1 MRSGKS
7 SLEAVMT
14 SWLPLFPSV
23 FVSSNGRIGHGLDK
37 VAPNLTKGGPTPI
50 GAKQAN
56 LDHFTQDIIKQF
68 AFQEVGHL
76 RAIQKKVKGFPRPL
90 LDLSKESFAKVV
102 DTAFGG
108 KLTPPFDP
116 YANGIN
122 FLLASYLIPYVGLT
136 GYVGTIPKLK
146 APASR
151 RLVAGLLGVESGQD
165 AVIRAY
171 LYEHAHEKVK
181 PYGLTVAEF
190 THSFSELR
198 DKLGHAGYKDEGL
211 VVPLSKGAEGE
222 VTGNVLAGDEDSVA
236 FDRTAKEILRIVYA
250 TVVVVLRGK
259 ANLSALE
266 VGDVDKAGGA
276 RGRVSGLEH
285 GGGQGSAV
293 GDLVELFGSKVV
305 EEHVEG
311 EDVFDGVDGRV
322 GGEEVG
328 HGSIVDG
335 ADGYGGATVD
345 LAGEVREGEVVVEGR
360 EVWELS

>member
-1 MRSGKS
+1 MTLTITCTATITTFLISLIFLPKFYSSEDSIDYDYSSIPKSDVDLLEFPLNLEFLEAEFFLHS
-7 SLEAVMT
+7 SL
-14 SWLPLFPSV
+14 
-23 FVSSNGRIGHGLDK
+23 GYGLDEF
-37 VAPNLTKGGPTPI
+37 APNLTKGGPSPI
-50 GAKQAN
+50 GAKRAN
-56 LDHFTQDIIKQF
+56 LDPFTQDIIKQF

-136 GYVGTIPKLK
+136 GYVGTIPKLE
-146 APASR
+146 APDSR

-171 LYEHAHEKVK
+171 LYEHAQEKVK

-236 FDRTAKEILRIVYA
+236 FDRTAEEILRIVYA
-250 TVVVVLRGK
+250 TG
-259 ANLSALE
+259 N
-266 VGDVDKAGGA
+266 
-276 RGRVSGLEH
+276 
-285 GGGQGSAV
+285 
-293 GDLVELFGSKVV
+293 
-305 EEHVEG
+305 
-311 EDVFDGVDGRV
+311 
-322 GGEEVG
+322 
-328 HGSIVDG
+328 
-335 ADGYGGATVD
+335 
-345 LAGEVREGEVVVEGR
+345 
-360 EVWELS
+360 

>member
-1 MRSGKS
+1 MALTSTNTVTITSLLISLLFLPKFYS
-7 SLEAVMT
+7 SEFTKDHLPMAYSDVDLLEF
-14 SWLPLFPSV
+14 PLNLEFFEAEFFLYGSL
-23 FVSSNGRIGHGLDK
+23 GYGLDK

-50 GAKQAN
+50 GAKLAN
-56 LDHFTQDIIKQF
+56 LDHFTRDIIEQF
-68 AFQEVGHL
+68 AFQEVGH
-76 RAIQKKVKGFPRPL
+76 
-90 LDLSKESFAKVV
+90 LSKESFAKVV

-136 GYVGTIPKLK
+136 GYVGTIPKLN

-151 RLVAGLLGVESGQD
+151 RD

-236 FDRTAKEILRIVYA
+236 FDRTAEEILRIVYA
-250 TVVVVLRGK
+250 TGNEHK
-259 ANLSALE
+259 P
-266 VGDVDKAGGA
+266 GGFYPKGGNGRIA
-276 RGRVSGLEH
+276 RSHLH
-285 GGGQGSAV
+285 
-293 GDLVELFGSKVV
+293 
-305 EEHVEG
+305 
-311 EDVFDGVDGRV
+311 
-322 GGEEVG
+322 
-328 HGSIVDG
+328 
-335 ADGYGGATVD
+335 
-345 LAGEVREGEVVVEGR
+345 
-360 EVWELS
+360 